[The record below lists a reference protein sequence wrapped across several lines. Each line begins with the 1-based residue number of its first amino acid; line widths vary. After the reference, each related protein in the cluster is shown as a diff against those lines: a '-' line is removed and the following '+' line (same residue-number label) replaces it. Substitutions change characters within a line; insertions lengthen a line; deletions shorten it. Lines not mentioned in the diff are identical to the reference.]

1 MPPSPPSPTVCLLF
15 VRIHSHLATDP
26 RYPPSSP
33 SRPLRRPRLLRRTKG
48 YHNVGWHGNPE
59 VRTPTLD
66 GLAMTGVRLEHHYTY
81 KYCR

>member
-1 MPPSPPSPTVCLLF
+1 MGSRLGAVTLLLTVAAA
-15 VRIHSHLATDP
+15 VVAKPAPHVVVMLADD
-26 RYPPSSP
+26 
-33 SRPLRRPRLLRRTKG
+33 LG

-66 GLAMTGVRLEHHYTY
+66 ALARGGVRLERHYTF